1 MSRCCHADRAANE
14 PRDRYR
20 SPLCLLYPPKTI
32 AIACYLLGQHM
43 SEDPLSTSLDALIS
57 KISSSLPTPPS
68 HDDAS
73 PESGQYS
80 NDHLSLSKEEV
91 TSVAGPIAPP
101 RSTNRSTN
109 SLGLVDALSI
119 MLEFY
124 SAQDLQ
130 NAHPYVAPLAAVSF
144 SVSLFHVVA
153 HIFGRYPLQRS
164 LQTGQGSL
172 PP

>member
-1 MSRCCHADRAANE
+1 MSRCCHVDRAANKQ
-14 PRDRYR
+14 RDRYR

-57 KISSSLPTPPS
+57 RISASLPTPPS

-91 TSVAGPIAPP
+91 TSVAGQIDAPLHP
-101 RSTNRSTN
+101 LRSTN
-109 SLGLVDALSI
+109 SLGPVDALSI
-119 MLEFY
+119 ILEFY

-130 NAHPYVAPLAAVSF
+130 NVHPYIAPLAAVS
-144 SVSLFHVVA
+144 SSLSLFHVA
-153 HIFGRYPLQRS
+153 HIFGRYPLQ
-164 LQTGQGSL
+164 
-172 PP
+172 